1 MDCPHFLPFV
11 HGIQGMDCSGRLTQ
25 VQSDLS
31 PLSLQNSLL
40 TPGYYTDGQPNT
52 MGPAAVLSSAVTQIL
67 CRKDEIMSVRP
78 V

>member
-11 HGIQGMDCSGRLTQ
+11 HGIQGMECSGQLTQ
-25 VQSDLS
+25 VQSGLS

-40 TPGYYTDGQPNT
+40 TPGCYTDGQPNT
-52 MGPAAVLSSAVTQIL
+52 MGPAGILSSAVTQIFL
-67 CRKDEIMSVRP
+67 RKDEIMSVKP